1 MQSDQL
7 KKTNPINEE
16 LEPAFS
22 ALRKITELFESVAE
36 SDDDKEIRTVLK
48 KALKLCDKAR
58 EIFLEKDQSW
68 LGAWTDIRKA
78 SLHCELAQ
86 IENNKGQAAQIN
98 SAMELL
104 KKVLDSME
112 MYPPSA
118 DMTAKLYNGMIDTL
132 FRIRSFFDEEEQ
144 LEAIDAFIKG
154 IAENMGEAMA
164 VDLSLRA
171 EANDLKFVAGILE
184 TLADLE
190 EDPKEKEEML
200 KTSQDLSQQAAE
212 NLILSGTRDTPQE
225 EK

>member
-112 MYPPSA
+112 TYPPSA

>member
-1 MQSDQL
+1 MQLDQL
-7 KKTNPINEE
+7 NRTIPINNE

-36 SDDDKEIRTVLK
+36 SDDDKEIRAVLK
-48 KALKLCDKAR
+48 KALKLCDQAR
-58 EIFLEKDQSW
+58 EIFLVKDQPW

-112 MYPPSA
+112 TYPPSA

-164 VDLSLRA
+164 VDLSLRV
-171 EANDLKFVAGILE
+171 EANDLKFTAGILE
-184 TLADLE
+184 ALAVLE
-190 EDPKEKEEML
+190 EDQKEKEEMQ
-200 KTSQDLSQQAAE
+200 KTSRDLSDQAKG
-212 NLILSGTRDTPQE
+212 NLILSGTRETPRE